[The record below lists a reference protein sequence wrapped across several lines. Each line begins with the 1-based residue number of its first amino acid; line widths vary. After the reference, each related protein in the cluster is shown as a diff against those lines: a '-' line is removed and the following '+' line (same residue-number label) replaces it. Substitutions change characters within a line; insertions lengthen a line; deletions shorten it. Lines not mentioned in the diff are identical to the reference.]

1 MHMEGWSGSI
11 ILECKSQ
18 SCGVTKT
25 DAALSH
31 EKTLDFYCERPHA
44 VGRERW
50 GRLIVSSS
58 PVSDTVRAFC
68 IQLGLILCDP
78 ARLPLP
84 VVVRTACH
92 PSADLYLHE
101 TLLQE
106 AVRMG
111 EPALMTMQDRWT
123 YDPITRDIRFKP
135 RVLRAS
141 EICDLLWLQDEL
153 GSDILDLYDLH
164 RPGVLERRAAMLY
177 SKLTKSAY
185 LASSFA
191 LPCNTNSV
199 SRALSLCAF
208 QCGRPNESPQGSF
221 RARQPLGSCGSCSV
235 SVPVD
240 LSNRPAAATRFIRQ
254 TRHL

>member
-1 MHMEGWSGSI
+1 MPYGFDVLAEFTLDAWLLARVGEDPSGTLVNGRIWERAVGDLLRRPEFSHRQGPGTTTLFGFRPASGIRHELDAGAAGWSGSI
-11 ILECKSQ
+11 ILECKSKN
-18 SCGVTKT
+18 CGVTKT
-25 DAALSH
+25 DAALFH

-44 VGRERW
+44 VGRDRW
-50 GRLIVSSS
+50 WRLIVSSS

-78 ARLPLP
+78 VRLPLP
-84 VVVRTACH
+84 VVVRTACR

-106 AVRMG
+106 AARMG
-111 EPALMTMQDRWT
+111 EPALMPMQDRWA

-141 EICDLLWLQDEL
+141 EISDLLWLQDEL

-177 SKLTKSAY
+177 SKLTKSA
-185 LASSFA
+185 
-191 LPCNTNSV
+191 
-199 SRALSLCAF
+199 
-208 QCGRPNESPQGSF
+208 
-221 RARQPLGSCGSCSV
+221 
-235 SVPVD
+235 
-240 LSNRPAAATRFIRQ
+240 
-254 TRHL
+254 